1 MLVHG
6 GDYVVH
12 FTPGPNWV
20 SLLLRAQAA
29 GRIDSSQLWEIL
41 LAHADDAG
49 EPDIAALLMH
59 LPWPG
64 EKPPSAA
71 QRERPRAPS
80 DDWFVVE
87 GLGVA

>member
-6 GDYVVH
+6 GDFVVH
-12 FTPGPNWV
+12 FTPGPSWV

-29 GRIDSSQLWEIL
+29 GRIDSAQLWEVV
-41 LAHADDAG
+41 LAHADSVS
-49 EPDIAALLMH
+49 EPDVASLLMH

-64 EKPPSAA
+64 EKRPATAPS
-71 QRERPRAPS
+71 QRPRAPS